1 MIKFLKKLFSKKQSD
16 QESNKVETYKDLE
29 DFDVIEAVAVML
41 LRAAN
46 IDGNKDEKEIL
57 LIKKLLN
64 EQFNLDLNEVN
75 LLIAASSEKEEAS
88 ADLYKWS
95 KIINDNYSKE
105 KKNIVFSL
113 MCEIVNAD
121 GVIDPFES
129 NFIRRLSGLLYI
141 SDKEAGIIK
150 KKILGTKEK
159 S

>member
-1 MIKFLKKLFSKKQSD
+1 MIKFLKNLFGKKPSD
-16 QESNKVETYKDLE
+16 KEINQVETYKDLE
-29 DFDVIEAVAVML
+29 DSDVIEAVAVML

-46 IDGNKDEKEIL
+46 IDGHKDEKEIL

-64 EQFNLDLNEVN
+64 EQFNLSPSEVE
-75 LLIAASSEKEEAS
+75 LLISSSSEKEEMS
-88 ADLYKWS
+88 ADLYEWS

-141 SDKEAGIIK
+141 SDKEAGMIK
-150 KKILGTKEK
+150 KKILGVKEK
-159 S
+159 

>member
-1 MIKFLKKLFSKKQSD
+1 MIKFLKNLFSKKQSD

-41 LRAAN
+41 LRATN

>member
-1 MIKFLKKLFSKKQSD
+1 MIKFLKNLFSKKQSD

-75 LLIAASSEKEEAS
+75 LLIASSSEKEEAS

>member
-1 MIKFLKKLFSKKQSD
+1 MIKFLKNLFSKKQSD

-75 LLIAASSEKEEAS
+75 LLIATSSEKEEAS

-141 SDKEAGIIK
+141 CLLYTSPSPRD
-150 KKILGTKEK
+150 
-159 S
+159 